1 MPSLFALA
9 LALTVQAS
17 PVAPAPGAA
26 PTAPVDADEQ
36 EFFAL
41 FDGDKDGAITR
52 AEFDAFAAKA
62 DAEAATAD
70 PSQKGQVVQSLGM
83 VFPMMDADKDGRIT
97 RPEFRALTKPGVQ

>member
-9 LALTVQAS
+9 LALTVQAP

-26 PTAPVDADEQ
+26 PVAPADADEQ

-62 DAEAATAD
+62 DAEAASAD
-70 PSQKGQVVQSLGM
+70 PAQKGQVMQGLGM
-83 VFPMMDADKDGRIT
+83 VFPMMDTDKDRRIT
-97 RPEFRALTKPGVQ
+97 RAEFRALSNMGEQ